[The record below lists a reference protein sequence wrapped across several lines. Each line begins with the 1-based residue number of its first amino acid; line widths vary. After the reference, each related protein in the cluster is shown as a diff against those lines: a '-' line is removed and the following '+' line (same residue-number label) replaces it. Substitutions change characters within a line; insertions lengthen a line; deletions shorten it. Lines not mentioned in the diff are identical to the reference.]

1 MRVKNFFTILIAF
14 GLLVNCFGLRT
25 DKKDSGLDKNAETLL
40 LADYLN
46 LANNL
51 NKTNVEYLEI
61 NGKWRS
67 DFGGTSYIFYIF
79 AEKNAFFGFRG
90 FWEELNP
97 FSYTIRLIV
106 EFDNNT
112 KTLYVKE
119 NESDYVDCNESQTTG
134 DPNVECY
141 SRIVWTK
148 FNNDYYYCIVVY
160 GKGSLEQAKSDPA
173 TADSSNPASGGC
185 GVLSFPW
192 TKFDEKLD

>member
-25 DKKDSGLDKNAETLL
+25 DKKDSGLDKNAEILL
-40 LADYLN
+40 LADY
-46 LANNL
+46 L

-61 NGKWRS
+61 NGKWE
-67 DFGGTSYIFYIF
+67 DNFNGKHYIF
-79 AEKNAFFGFRG
+79 AQKNAFSGLRG

-112 KTLYVKE
+112 KTLYAKQI
-119 NESDYVDCNESQTTG
+119 NEPSLADCNGNGTNG

-148 FNNDYYYCIVVY
+148 YNNYYYYCEVVY
-160 GKGSLEQAKSDPA
+160 GKGSLEQAKSDPT
-173 TADSSNPASGGC
+173 TADSSNPESGGC
-185 GVLSFPW
+185 GNYSW
-192 TKFDEKLD
+192 TKFEEKLD

>member
-14 GLLVNCFGLRT
+14 GLLVNCSGLGK
-25 DKKDSGLDKNAETLL
+25 DKKDSGLDKNAENLL

-51 NKTNVEYLEI
+51 NETKVEYLEI
-61 NGKWRS
+61 NGKWRA
-67 DFGGTSYIFYIF
+67 DFGENSYIFYIF

-90 FWEELNP
+90 FWED
-97 FSYTIRLIV
+97 FTIRLIV

-112 KTLYVKE
+112 KTLYAKQI
-119 NESDYVDCNESQTTG
+119 NEPFMTDCNGNGTNGEPG
-134 DPNVECY
+134 VECY

-148 FNNDYYYCIVVY
+148 YNNKYYYYEVVY

-173 TADSSNPASGGC
+173 TADSTEPEERGC
-185 GVLSFPW
+185 GGSRW
-192 TKFDEKLD
+192 TKFEEKLD

>member
-14 GLLVNCFGLRT
+14 GLLVNCSGLGK
-25 DKKDSGLDKNAETLL
+25 DKKDSGLDKNAENLL

-51 NKTNVEYLEI
+51 NETKVEYLEI

-67 DFGGTSYIFYIF
+67 DFGENSYIFYIF

-90 FWEELNP
+90 FWED
-97 FSYTIRLIV
+97 FTIRLIV

-112 KTLYVKE
+112 KTLYVKGIGE
-119 NESDYVDCNESQTTG
+119 PIFGEYSADCNGNGTNGETG
-134 DPNVECY
+134 VECY

-148 FNNDYYYCIVVY
+148 YNNDYYYCEIVSN
-160 GKGSLEQAKSDPA
+160 KGSLEQAKSDPK
-173 TADSSNPASGGC
+173 TADSSNPESGGC
-185 GVLSFPW
+185 GNFSW
-192 TKFDEKLD
+192 TKFVQKLN